1 MKKISTNCLTCPHSK
16 NGEFKYLTR
25 EQLEYIQQRKT
36 SSFYEKNQYIFL
48 ENQQPSGVYCV
59 YSGSV
64 KIIKQIDTGK
74 EFIVRHSRPGEL
86 VGYRSVLSRNRYN
99 ACGQAMEDSILC
111 FIEAQDF
118 EKLVE
123 ENPSFTRSLLQRLAY
138 ELGVAEERL
147 RDISLHPARARLAQ
161 FFLRC
166 LEQSPTK
173 STKKIP
179 VPYNKKD
186 IAAFLGMTQQ
196 TLIRI
201 LAEWKKNNILTLNNN
216 TCEIHKIDALKREI
230 QTVKAR
236 KRI

>member
-1 MKKISTNCLTCPHSK
+1 MTK
-16 NGEFKYLTR
+16 
-25 EQLEYIQQRKT
+25 EQLEYVQARKST
-36 SSFYEKNQYIFL
+36 SFYEKNQYIFL

-74 EFIVRHSRPGEL
+74 EFIVRHSGPGSL

-123 ENPSFTRSLLQRLAY
+123 ENPAFTRSLLQRLAQ

-161 FFLRC
+161 FFLQL
-166 LEQSPTK
+166 LEQSPKK
-173 STKKIP
+173 STRKIP
-179 VPYNKKD
+179 LPYNKKD

-201 LAEWKKNNILTLNNN
+201 LAEWKKNNILFLHNN
-216 TCEIHKIDALKREI
+216 TCDIRKLDALKKEI
-230 QTVKAR
+230 HTVKAR
-236 KRI
+236 KRV